1 VHVLYKPDKA
11 LGHDGQKEKQGAES
25 TADSAAAATAVPVM
39 NEDPQSH

>member
-25 TADSAAAATAVPVM
+25 TADSAVAAAVPVM

>member
-11 LGHDGQKEKQGAES
+11 LGHDGQKEKQGAEG
-25 TADSAAAATAVPVM
+25 AAEGAGAHGTPVM